1 MNEQETREI
10 INGLGGFAQV
20 GRMLGLKTPSVHG
33 WLKTGIPEGRL
44 IELAARIEV
53 NTNGAFSR
61 QSQWPTKYQLIWPEL
76 ANTQQPDTHGVD
88 LQPQQQGG

>member
-1 MNEQETREI
+1 MQITHEQI
-10 INGLGGFAQV
+10 IQSLGGCTKVAKI
-20 GRMLGLKTPSVHG
+20 LGIQPPSVYY

-76 ANTQQPDTHGVD
+76 ANTQQPIKQEVTNA
-88 LQPQQQGG
+88 

>member
-1 MNEQETREI
+1 MSDLNTPAI
-10 INGLGGFAQV
+10 IKSLGGITKVA
-20 GRMLGLKTPSVHG
+20 RELGLSVPSVHG

-76 ANTQQPDTHGVD
+76 ANTQQPINQEVTNA
-88 LQPQQQGG
+88 

>member
-1 MNEQETREI
+1 
-10 INGLGGFAQV
+10 
-20 GRMLGLKTPSVHG
+20 MLGLKTPSVHG

-76 ANTQQPDTHGVD
+76 AVKEGNQSHE
-88 LQPQQQGG
+88 